1 MPEGNRAQF
10 AVSETGEVI
19 ESETRRRYLA
29 RLFWVGPSDKAH
41 GLDMTDEM
49 LALAGD
55 LILSAAMLEYL
66 PKEQLPIALAALRA
80 RLAPDGTLL
89 VSIARAKFADAGSD
103 RVAVAVG
110 NLSSEAANEPF
121 EGAGCRPMRLNRF
134 AMLVESPRGGMAWAQ
149 IKIRNALRSQPRA
162 LRGGRSLPVRWP
174 PLAV

>member
-10 AVSETGEVI
+10 TVSETDEVI
-19 ESETRRRYLA
+19 ESETRRRFLA

-55 LILSAAMLEYL
+55 LILSAVMLEYL

-89 VSIARAKFADAGSD
+89 VSIARANLRMRVLIGWLWRSETCRLKRQMSLLRAQVAGRCD
-103 RVAVAVG
+103 
-110 NLSSEAANEPF
+110 
-121 EGAGCRPMRLNRF
+121 
-134 AMLVESPRGGMAWAQ
+134 
-149 IKIRNALRSQPRA
+149 
-162 LRGGRSLPVRWP
+162 
-174 PLAV
+174 